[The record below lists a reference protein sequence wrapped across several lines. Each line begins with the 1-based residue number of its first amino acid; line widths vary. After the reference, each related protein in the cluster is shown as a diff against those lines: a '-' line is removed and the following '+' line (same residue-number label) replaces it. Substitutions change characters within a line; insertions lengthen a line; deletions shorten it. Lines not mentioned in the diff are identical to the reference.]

1 MDNKG
6 IYIYGIIPTYY
17 DSDSFRKLDGIAVFN
32 IPYKKISAI
41 VFENTVID
49 YKQLGRESLAKLLIH
64 HQKTIEN
71 VMDMGF
77 STIIPMRL
85 GTFANNT
92 TEVLEILEKGY
103 DLIVRTIEKISNHVE
118 IDIVATWSDFAGVL
132 SEISVHPEVVE
143 LKEKIQ
149 KSNIDITQSDQLTI
163 GRLVKKILDKKK
175 EECATKM
182 IDTLEPISANM
193 KQHEVMNDQMVS
205 NIAFMINKSQLSLFE
220 KMVEQLDMEFNGKL
234 NFKYVGPL
242 PCYSFYTL
250 DVQEL
255 PYMQVE
261 MAKNELELDNSATE
275 KEIKKAYLE
284 KVKLLHPDTN
294 SGIDN
299 SESFNRISN
308 AYKTLQDYSHA
319 VRQSSSGDMVSF
331 VKEKVI
337 KNSKLIKI
345 KE

>member
-1 MDNKG
+1 MNNKG

-17 DSDSFRKLDGIAVFN
+17 DSDSFRKLDGIDVFN
-32 IPYKKISAI
+32 ISYKKISAI
-41 VFENTVID
+41 VSQNTVID
-49 YKQLGRESLAKLLIH
+49 YKQLGRESLAKLLVH
-64 HQKTIEN
+64 HQKTIES

-103 DLIVRTIEKISNHVE
+103 DLIIRTIEKIANHIE
-118 IDIVATWSDFAGVL
+118 IDIVATWSDFASVL
-132 SEISVHPEVVE
+132 SDISVHPEVVE

-149 KSNIDITQSDQLTI
+149 KSNIDISQSDQLTV

-175 EECATKM
+175 EECATK
-182 IDTLEPISANM
+182 IINALTSISKNM

-205 NIAFMINKSQLSLFE
+205 NIAFLINKSQLPLFE
-220 KMVEQLDMEFNGKL
+220 KTVEQLDVEFNGKL
-234 NFKYVGPL
+234 NFKYIGPL

-250 DVQEL
+250 EVQEL
-255 PYMQVE
+255 PYVQVE
-261 MAKNELELDNSATE
+261 MARNELELDNSATE

-284 KVKLLHPDTN
+284 KVKLFHPDTN
-294 SGIDN
+294 SGIEN

-319 VRQSSSGDMVSF
+319 VRQSSPEDMVSF

-337 KNSKLIKI
+337 ENSILVKI